1 MSDEHERATA
11 IREAKES
18 LEQGRGVM
26 IIGERGS
33 GRTHVVQAALRDLDD
48 HVRRRVWIDDDRRRD
63 DPIER
68 RLIDAIAR
76 AEVLPVIVVTPRSL
90 PEQWARTS
98 AGVEELTRIPLAPFD
113 RAAAL
118 RLATRF
124 LGGRL
129 DPEAVPMLIPH
140 RDGGDLV
147 VLREALRL
155 LQRMDGLALI
165 HGRWTLEGPVP
176 SLEPL
181 RGFVHARLGWSAPI
195 PEATATALDVV
206 ALVPQLGLPRIL
218 QILSGILDSDP
229 DPVLEE
235 LETAGV
241 IELIELDGAERCR
254 VRDPIVELLLPY
266 TLGRLR
272 SRRLSSAIVGELSA
286 LPVRETDD
294 AELLSLV
301 RLALPMGHAIEGEA
315 LTRAAESALRASRA
329 ELAARLA
336 ASALAG
342 GATVEAAFVLAAAES
357 QSGRSVDAL
366 GMLERMKLDESTEP
380 HLVAIHRELVR
391 LVRSR
396 VEDPDS
402 LWSLPAVPAAGQMEA
417 TTHQKP
423 NLASLSTP
431 GVRRR
436 GSEGGAPG
444 SSELGDHVVALQD
457 ERMANEAS
465 LAAMQGRT
473 HRAVAMLREAEE
485 KLQAAGADTF
495 RVRWGQVYSRLWDR
509 PFDMSFH
516 DLTLLGDEA
525 AARGH
530 EEQETLCRWSAGLT
544 LQHAGHSVEA
554 IRELRQ
560 ALAALERVNL
570 AEAALFARVALTKA
584 LAVNGLLEGAVDL
597 LAPVLRI
604 AEGKPLLEG
613 WAHDG
618 HGWIL
623 RCSGRS
629 AEAAAAFRAAAALH
643 AAQGFALFEIIA
655 LSDAARAGAAA
666 AVLGDIER
674 IADQVDGSCI
684 ALLVRQA
691 RALARYETC
700 NEDTGLPSELLAIGD
715 AAAALGMHGHAGEA
729 YAVAS
734 ELYRGRGMDR
744 GATSASRRALDQ
756 SAISGTDWYTSSMSG
771 PRSAVDLSDREEEIV
786 ALAISGLSNREI
798 ATRLVLSIRTVETH
812 LLRIYRKL
820 GVRGRSELE
829 AVLAG
834 SSVGIPAVSGALH
847 IDEGNR

>member
-1 MSDEHERATA
+1 MSDDHERVAA
-11 IREAKES
+11 IEEARVS
-18 LEQGRGVM
+18 LENGRGVM

-33 GRTHVVQAALRDLDD
+33 GRTHVVQAVLRDLDD

-63 DPIER
+63 DPIEG
-68 RLIDAIAR
+68 RLLDAIAR
-76 AEVLPVIVVTPRSL
+76 GEVLPVIVVTPRSL
-90 PEQWARTS
+90 PEQWARSS
-98 AGVEELTRIPLAPFD
+98 ARADELTRITVTPFD
-113 RAAAL
+113 QAAVL

-129 DPEAVPMLIPH
+129 DPEAVPMLIP
-140 RDGGDLV
+140 RRGGGDLV

-155 LQRMDGLALI
+155 LQRMDGLSLTE
-165 HGRWTLEGPVP
+165 GRWVLDGPVP

-181 RGFVHARLGWSAPI
+181 RGFVHARLGWSVAV

-206 ALVPQLGLPRIL
+206 ALVPELGLSRTR

-241 IELIELDGAERCR
+241 IELVGQDDAERCR
-254 VRDPIVELLLPY
+254 VRDPIVELLLPH
-266 TLGRLR
+266 TMGRLR
-272 SRRLSSAIVGELSA
+272 NRRLSSSIAEALSE
-286 LPVRETDD
+286 LPVSETED

-301 RLALPMGHAIEGEA
+301 RLALPMGRAIEGEA
-315 LTRAAESALRASRA
+315 LTRAAESALRASRV

-336 ASALAG
+336 TSALAG
-342 GATVEAAFVLAAAES
+342 GASAEATFVLAAAES

-366 GMLERMKLDESTEP
+366 TMLEQIQLGEDTEP
-380 HLVAIHRELVR
+380 HLAAIHRELIRV
-391 LVRSR
+391 VKSR

-402 LWSLPAVPAAGQMEA
+402 LWSLPASPVAGQEGSGVP
-417 TTHQKP
+417 QRP
-423 NLASLSTP
+423 NLAALSTP
-431 GVRRR
+431 SGRRR
-436 GSEGGAPG
+436 GSEGDRAE
-444 SSELGDHVVALQD
+444 SSELSDHVVALQD

-465 LAAMQGRT
+465 LAAMQGQT
-473 HRAVAMLREAEE
+473 DRAVSMLREAEE

-495 RVRWGQVYSRLWDR
+495 RVRWGQIYSRLWDR
-509 PFDMSFH
+509 PFDVSFR

-525 AARGH
+525 AAKGN

-544 LQHAGHSVEA
+544 LGHAGRSVEA

-560 ALAALERVNL
+560 ALVALERLNL
-570 AEAALFARVALTKA
+570 AEAALFARVALAKA
-584 LAVNGLLEGAVDL
+584 LAVNGQLEDAVAILD
-597 LAPVLRI
+597 PVLKI

-623 RCSGRS
+623 RCSGRPQD
-629 AEAAAAFRAAAALH
+629 AAAVFRSAAASH

-666 AVLGDIER
+666 AVLDDIEK
-674 IADQVDGSCI
+674 IADRVDGSCI

-691 RALARYETC
+691 RALARYETRI
-700 NEDTGLPSELLAIGD
+700 EDTGLPAELLAIGD
-715 AAAALGMHGHAGEA
+715 AAAELGMHGHAGEA
-729 YAVAS
+729 YAVAT

-744 GATSASRRALDQ
+744 AATSTARRALEQ
-756 SAISGTDWYTSSMSG
+756 SAISGTDWFTSSMSG
-771 PRSAVDLSDREEEIV
+771 PRTAMELSGREQEII

-820 GVRGRSELE
+820 GVRGRSELQT
-829 AVLAG
+829 VLAA
-834 SSVGIPAVSGALH
+834 SSPGISDTTRALH
-847 IDEGNR
+847 TSDGNR